1 MANVTVKAM
10 LMRTWPKWAAE
21 IVICVYSFSQPLS
34 PFNYVLRSLWW
45 CNGRLFSS
53 EQMMAVVWE
62 LQIPERGVQCPEVWK
77 LLTLWGGGW
86 NPNLAVQLWLKLLLD
101 LNVRAMRGIWTTFP
115 MLVLRLVVQ
124 SSVFRTQAC
133 SRYWLKVH
141 STYSDQF
148 IFESRTVQ
156 LHGEK
161 SSVLTL
167 CVWVVYLHNPVT
179 WTPSY
184 LKASFTPPSTF
195 QTCSAP
201 TIYDLFSN
209 RNYFSITIL
218 QSLSKTLYYSQG
230 MSLHTIICSCSTY
243 WITYRIGG
251 A

>member
-45 CNGRLFSS
+45 CNGCLFSS
-53 EQMMAVVWE
+53 EQMMAVVWG

-148 IFESRTVQ
+148 IF
-156 LHGEK
+156 
-161 SSVLTL
+161 
-167 CVWVVYLHNPVT
+167 
-179 WTPSY
+179 
-184 LKASFTPPSTF
+184 
-195 QTCSAP
+195 
-201 TIYDLFSN
+201 
-209 RNYFSITIL
+209 
-218 QSLSKTLYYSQG
+218 
-230 MSLHTIICSCSTY
+230 
-243 WITYRIGG
+243 WITDSTAPRWEEFCTDFMCLSGVPPQPRYMNPFIPEGFIYTTQHVPDMFCPDHLWFIQQPKLFFHYDPSKFIQNFVLFIRDEPAHHYLQLFHILNYL
-251 A
+251 